1 MYQQDEN
8 DNDVEKLTI
17 DDVITNL
24 VLVQDIKL
32 LHLQTVFFNHKDVLI
47 TKFVNKNTLLR
58 ILEKYRAHY
67 SRIKINQ
74 DNILIKNLCE
84 LSFLRVGLEKDT
96 LKLIDVYF

>member
-1 MYQQDEN
+1 MYQKDEN
-8 DNDVEKLTI
+8 DNDLEKLTI
-17 DDVITNL
+17 DDVIRNL
-24 VLVQDIKL
+24 VIVQDIKL

-67 SRIKINQ
+67 SQIKINQ